1 MPSNTVRYCTFAQA
15 LEDCTTLQQ
24 AAMKMLE
31 IRAIAEAN
39 KLPLERILEG
49 N

>member
-1 MPSNTVRYCTFAQA
+1 MNENTVQYRTSAQS